1 MFLRLK
7 PHISLLAV
15 VLFSGCAYYN
25 TFYNAQEYYDEA
37 EKLRLEKDGESI
49 PISAMDK
56 YGKTIIKCQKVI
68 EEFPES
74 KYVKQAYLL
83 MGKSRYYRSDYDLAI
98 DNLNLVMNEGSP
110 KIIEEA
116 SYWRALCKWKKGS
129 VSAGLGELN
138 DLLDRSGSKNIRAK
152 CYLSLAEIAK
162 ESKDLEL
169 SLSYLQEAGKLTV
182 NRDEKGVIYGR
193 LSEMA
198 FNRQDYT
205 LATEGYNNVIS
216 HSLSKDKIEN
226 AHLQLS
232 LIHI

>member
-7 PHISLLAV
+7 PHISLLTV

-98 DNLNLVMNEGSP
+98 DNLNLVMNEGRP
-110 KIIEEA
+110 KVIEEA
-116 SYWRALCKWKKGS
+116 RYWRALCKWRKGS

-138 DLLDRSGSKNIRAK
+138 DLLDKSGSKDIRAK

-162 ESKDLEL
+162 ESKDLDL

-182 NRDEKGVIYGR
+182 NRNEKGVFI
-193 LSEMA
+193 
-198 FNRQDYT
+198 
-205 LATEGYNNVIS
+205 
-216 HSLSKDKIEN
+216 
-226 AHLQLS
+226 
-232 LIHI
+232 